1 MKLLIRILTITAI
14 LSLFAGVGL
23 GFAAVE
29 EGTLVAQWGLNEDDD
44 FKEAWDAKGDPMT
57 AEGDIVQQVSDSP
70 ESWNRF
76 WFNFNDGFYF
86 HIFKPLAQGYS
97 YIIPERPRGW
107 VENFFTNLMYPVR
120 FVNCLLQG
128 KFESAGLETSK
139 FIANTFIGLGGLGD
153 VTEGRKV
160 LREIPTDS
168 EDFGQTLGAWGAD
181 NGTYLVWPFI
191 GPSTARDSVGLVGDY
206 FLTPATYINPW
217 YASMAVK
224 SYEKLNYI
232 SLRIGEYETLKE
244 GALDPYVALKSAY
257 LRMRAKKVSK

>member
-1 MKLLIRILTITAI
+1 MKLLLKLLLLAGMMT
-14 LSLFAGVGL
+14 LLVGVGSS
-23 GFAAVE
+23 FAVE
-29 EGTLVAQWGLNEDDD
+29 ETKGDLVAQWALSEDND
-44 FKEAWDAKGDPMT
+44 FDEAWDSTGEAMGKD
-57 AEGDIVQQVSDSP
+57 GDIVQQVPDSI
-70 ESWNRF
+70 EGWNRF

-97 YIIPERPRGW
+97 YVIPEKPRGW

-153 VTEGRKV
+153 VTEGRTVIRGK
-160 LREIPTDS
+160 TDS
-168 EDFGQTLGAWGAD
+168 EDFGQTLGAWGAG
-181 NGTYLVWPFI
+181 NGSYVVWPFL

-206 FLTPATYINPW
+206 FLTPATYITPW
-217 YASMAVK
+217 HSSMAVK
-224 SYEKLNYI
+224 AYEKLNYL

-244 GALDPYVALKSAY
+244 GSLDPYVALKSAY
-257 LRMRAKKVSK
+257 LRMRAKKVGM